1 MGVPK
6 GARGI
11 PLVVPAAATVGLLV
25 GAVLLGLAAGAVA
38 ARLAARASPAAAL
51 RVRE

>member
-11 PLVVPAAATVGLLV
+11 PLVVPVAATAGLL
-25 GAVLLGLAAGAVA
+25 GAVLLGLAAGTVA